1 MVFAAISTA
10 IGESGIGIVRMS
22 GEDSFQVV
30 RKIFTG
36 NIPEDFH
43 RRMLYGKIVADG
55 VEVDEVLLC
64 MMQSPKTY
72 TTENM
77 AEIYCH
83 GGIVAV
89 RKVYETVLRAG
100 ARPAEPG
107 EFTKAAFLGGRLDL
121 SQAEAVADLIHAK
134 TDRSYQA
141 SLLQLSGGL
150 SEKVKELTAL
160 ILEMLAN
167 VEATIDFP
175 EEDLQA
181 MNLHEFERRLE
192 DVTERLQKL
201 LETEERG
208 RLLRDGLMTVI
219 LGKPNVGKSSLMNA
233 LLGENRSIVTSVPGT
248 TRDSIEEFISLD
260 GIPIK
265 LIDTA
270 GIRETEDEVE
280 KIGVDRAKK
289 FVKNADL
296 LIGMFD
302 LSEPFLPED
311 EEILQLLKQRKS
323 IVIFN
328 KTDLGRDFSSEILSR
343 FEGMPT
349 IRASVKEERGLTELA
364 AILKEMFFSGEVEV
378 GSELVISNLR
388 HRDLLHRAKEELNSV
403 RSDLES
409 GVPIDFMEVA
419 LRSAWS
425 ILSEI
430 TGESVSEDVIDKI
443 FKEFCLGK

>member
-1 MVFAAISTA
+1 MAFAAISTA
-10 IGESGIGIVRMS
+10 IGESGIGIVRVS
-22 GEDSFQVV
+22 GEDSFELVQ
-30 RKIFTG
+30 KIFIG

-43 RRMLYGKIVADG
+43 RKMLYGKIVADG

-64 MMQSPKTY
+64 MMRAPKTY

-89 RKVYETVLRAG
+89 RKVYESVLRAG

-107 EFTKAAFLGGRLDL
+107 EFTKTAFLGGRLDL

-134 TDRSYQA
+134 TDRGYQA

-175 EEDLQA
+175 EEDIQA
-181 MNLHEFERRLE
+181 MNLREFERRLDE
-192 DVTERLQKL
+192 VTEKLGKL

-311 EEILQLLKQRKS
+311 EEILQLLEAKKS
-323 IVIFN
+323 IVILN
-328 KTDLGRDFSSEILSR
+328 KTDLGRDFSSDILSR
-343 FEGMPT
+343 FEGMHT
-349 IRASVKEERGLTELA
+349 IRASVKEERGLSELSA
-364 AILKEMFFSGEVEV
+364 LLKEMFFSGEVEV

-388 HRDLLHRAKEELNSV
+388 HKDLLHRAKEELNGV
-403 RSDLES
+403 RRDLEG
-409 GVPIDFMEVA
+409 GVPIDFMEVG
-419 LRSAWS
+419 LRAAWS

-430 TGESVSEDVIDKI
+430 TGESVTEDVIDKI